1 MLHRS
6 TTFLG
11 QYRPLDSFLHRLDAR
26 AKLAPVAL
34 VMVLALLSHSFVFYS
49 VTLCVLL
56 AALLGS
62 GVGFD
67 RLVASFR
74 PVLIMVAITALYHL
88 IFSARDSVPVWSI
101 LGFAVTQGGAEMAV
115 FYSLRLLI
123 FVSIAFLVTLTSSP
137 SELAEALTR
146 LARPLTALRVPVNDL
161 GLVLFMAIRF
171 VPILMEEFVAIR
183 NAQAIRGVDFTGG
196 FFARIRKT
204 GYLLVPVFMAAL
216 SRADELALAMEARG
230 YRGGARRSFYSH
242 TSLGAAELFFVLITT
257 AALLALH
264 LGTR

>member
-1 MLHRS
+1 MIYRS

-26 AKLAPVAL
+26 AKLAPVVL
-34 VMVLALLSHSFVFYS
+34 VMILALLTESFVFYG
-49 VTLCVLL
+49 VILGVLIL
-56 AALLGS
+56 SLIAS
-62 GVGFD
+62 GVGPN
-67 RLVASFR
+67 RLLVSFR
-74 PVLIMVAITALYHL
+74 PVLFMVAVTALYHL
-88 IFSARDSVPVWSI
+88 LFSERSSEPLSSI
-101 LGFAVTQGGAEMAV
+101 LGFAVTEGGVRMAA
-115 FYSLRLLI
+115 FFSLRLLI

-137 SELAEALTR
+137 SDLAEALTR

-171 VPILMEEFVAIR
+171 VPILMDEFAAIR
-183 NAQAIRGVDFTGG
+183 SAQMIRGVDFSGG

-204 GYLLVPVFMAAL
+204 GYLLVPVFLAAL

-230 YRGGARRSFYSH
+230 YRGGARRTFYSH
-242 TSLGAAELFFVLITT
+242 TSFGAIELFFLMTSCAGII
-257 AALLALH
+257 ALY